1 MGYFD
6 LGIQKVENGFLTL
19 FEEDG
24 VYTQNVFEESDDEH
38 GEIECFKRLLYSIV
52 DHFGMTGS
60 KHDARRI
67 RITTGGEDE

>member
-1 MGYFD
+1 MIGEIRIRNAVNGYAVTSPD
-6 LGIQKVENGFLTL
+6 IVGMM
-19 FEEDG
+19 
-24 VYTQNVFEESDDEH
+24 VFEVMDTEH